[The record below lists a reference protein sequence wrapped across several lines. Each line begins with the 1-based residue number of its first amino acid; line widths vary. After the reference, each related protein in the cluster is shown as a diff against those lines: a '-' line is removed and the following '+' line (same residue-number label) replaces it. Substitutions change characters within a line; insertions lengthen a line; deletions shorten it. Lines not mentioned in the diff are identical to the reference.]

1 MPPARQDHC
10 LSVPRYSLPLQ
21 NRIMTR
27 KSISQRNLETFGAP
41 SLPRMRKEIDDMP
54 EALSRIGKYI
64 IDNPERVVRSSLA
77 ELAVLAQSGE
87 ASVVRFC
94 RHLGYAGYR
103 DLKIALTA
111 ELASQRAVQLKRVA
125 EGASFAPLAD
135 RLSHAITGTADNLEP
150 EELLRIAR
158 QLKSSRRID
167 IFGVG
172 LSGIVAELVAY
183 RLMRVGLIAQA
194 FQDATLAH
202 EVMTRSDSSCVAI
215 GISELGLTPDTVRFL
230 NGAKAAGAF
239 TLAITGRAN
248 SPLAQHADAILAVV
262 AVDPPPIGGEMTA
275 IPAKILAV
283 EALVSAIIAE

>member
-1 MPPARQDHC
+1 
-10 LSVPRYSLPLQ
+10 
-21 NRIMTR
+21 
-27 KSISQRNLETFGAP
+27 
-41 SLPRMRKEIDDMP
+41 MRKEIDGMP

-77 ELAVLAQSGE
+77 DLAVLAQSGE

-94 RHLGYAGYR
+94 KHLGYSGYR

-111 ELASQRAVQLKRVA
+111 ELASRRDLQLKRVA
-125 EGASFAPLAD
+125 DGDGLAPLAS
-135 RLSHAITGTADNLEP
+135 RLSRAIEGTALGLDP
-150 EELLRIAR
+150 DLLRSVAK
-158 QLKSSRRID
+158 QLKHSRRID

-215 GISELGLTPDTVRFL
+215 GISELGLTPETVRFL

-239 TLAITGRAN
+239 TLAITGRSN
-248 SPLAQHADAILAVV
+248 SPLAQHADSILAVL

-283 EALVSAIIAE
+283 EALVGAIIAE